1 MYIFLGVLNLDLLDS
16 MNITDS
22 DYFTKRT
29 QAAQKKQLSF
39 LGKQFFQPLRKDI
52 KTPHPTQ
59 RLRESTGK
67 FCLTENREVHVL
79 SNLSTTTIMHPLGD
93 KNVFVSRKTNLSIEK
108 ALS

>member
-59 RLRESTGK
+59 RLRE
-67 FCLTENREVHVL
+67 L
-79 SNLSTTTIMHPLGD
+79 SLIH
-93 KNVFVSRKTNLSIEK
+93 I
-108 ALS
+108 